1 MMFAGLNDTV
11 VPFGQVR
18 RFAEAYRRT
27 APVSLLAFR
36 GADHGGGGA
45 NTQSGR
51 DAIRIFLR
59 RHGLGGA
66 PGDSLRGDEAVEAA
80 KRAFRVPP
88 SFDYEFV
95 YDEDAHANAT
105 VYVDPVAGGGE

>member
-1 MMFAGLNDTV
+1 MARHRQDHAFEWPDAAYPLPRLLSRPQRRIGAG
-11 VPFGQVR
+11 
-18 RFAEAYRRT
+18 
-27 APVSLLAFR
+27 
-36 GADHGGGGA
+36 
-45 NTQSGR
+45 
-51 DAIRIFLR
+51 
-59 RHGLGGA
+59 